1 MKFQQLRYLVAVHEN
16 GLNITAAARQLH
28 TSQPGVSRQLKLLE
42 EELGFQLFEREGR
55 ALTRTTAA
63 GEEIISR
70 ATSILREMQN
80 IRRTS
85 AELRKADGGTLSIAT
100 THTQARYVLPQVIRA
115 FRLKYP
121 KVRLHL
127 HQGTSE
133 QIAEMVARDRV
144 DFAIATGSEELFPH
158 LVRLPVYRWHRAVVV
173 PRGHALESAGKLTL
187 KKLAEFPIVTYVF
200 SFSGRSSLPALFET
214 AGLSLDVALTARD
227 SDVIKTYVRIG
238 LGVGI
243 LARLAVDPVS
253 DADLAVL
260 DAAHLF
266 EGHTTWIGFR
276 RSALLRAYMY
286 EFIELLAPHLPRR
299 LVRETERSETQEEVD
314 RILQDLHIPL
324 RDNPASFSV
333 VHEESRLTV
342 LQFDRETRIV
352 RRLIS
357 GRERRQRRARAV
369 DLAVRQFEAV
379 EAAAREEEQLVAANV
394 AGRP

>member
-42 EELGFQLFEREGR
+42 EELGFHLFEREGR

-63 GEEIISR
+63 GEEIIAR

-100 THTQARYVLPQVIRA
+100 THTQARYVLPEVIRA
-115 FRLKYP
+115 FRAKYP

-133 QIAEMVARDRV
+133 QIAELVARDRV

-173 PRGHALESAGKLTL
+173 PRGHPLAQTSGKGGKLTL
-187 KKLAEFPIVTYVF
+187 KKLAEYPIVTYVF

-243 LARLAVDPVS
+243 LASVAIDPS
-253 DADLAVL
+253 TDADLVVL
-260 DAAHLF
+260 DASHLF

-299 LVRETERSETQEEVD
+299 LVRETEKLDTQEEVD
-314 RILQDLHIPL
+314 RIL
-324 RDNPASFSV
+324 A
-333 VHEESRLTV
+333 
-342 LQFDRETRIV
+342 
-352 RRLIS
+352 
-357 GRERRQRRARAV
+357 
-369 DLAVRQFEAV
+369 DLAIP
-379 EAAAREEEQLVAANV
+379 ARDV
-394 AGRP
+394 P

>member
-1 MKFQQLRYLVAVHEN
+1 
-16 GLNITAAARQLH
+16 
-28 TSQPGVSRQLKLLE
+28 VSRQLKMLE

-63 GEEIISR
+63 GDEIISR
-70 ATSILREMQN
+70 ASSILREMQN

-115 FRLKYP
+115 FRVKYP

-173 PRGHALESAGKLTL
+173 PKGHPLASAGKLTL
-187 KKLAEFPIVTYVF
+187 KKLADYPIVTYVF
-200 SFSGRSSLPALFET
+200 SFAGRSSLPALFET

-243 LARLAVDPVS
+243 LDRCGSGRAGCGAPIRGAHDLDRFPPQCPAARLHV
-253 DADLAVL
+253 
-260 DAAHLF
+260 
-266 EGHTTWIGFR
+266 
-276 RSALLRAYMY
+276 
-286 EFIELLAPHLPRR
+286 
-299 LVRETERSETQEEVD
+299 
-314 RILQDLHIPL
+314 
-324 RDNPASFSV
+324 
-333 VHEESRLTV
+333 
-342 LQFDRETRIV
+342 
-352 RRLIS
+352 
-357 GRERRQRRARAV
+357 
-369 DLAVRQFEAV
+369 
-379 EAAAREEEQLVAANV
+379 
-394 AGRP
+394 

>member
-63 GEEIISR
+63 GEEIITR

-100 THTQARYVLPQVIRA
+100 THTQARYVLPEVIRA
-115 FRLKYP
+115 FRFKYP

-133 QIAEMVARDRV
+133 QIAELVARDRV
-144 DFAIATGSEELFPH
+144 DFAIATGSDELFPH

-173 PRGHALESAGKLTL
+173 PRGHPLAQASGKGGKLTL
-187 KKLAEFPIVTYVF
+187 KKLAEYPIVTYVF

-243 LARLAVDPVS
+243 LASVAIDPVT
-253 DADLAVL
+253 DADLVVL
-260 DAAHLF
+260 DASHLF

-299 LVRETERSETQEEVD
+299 LVRETEKLETQEEVD
-314 RILQDLHIPL
+314 RIL
-324 RDNPASFSV
+324 
-333 VHEESRLTV
+333 E
-342 LQFDRETRIV
+342 
-352 RRLIS
+352 
-357 GRERRQRRARAV
+357 
-369 DLAVRQFEAV
+369 DLAIPERDI
-379 EAAAREEEQLVAANV
+379 
-394 AGRP
+394 P

>member
-1 MKFQQLRYLVAVHEN
+1 MKTIGRRLRGTNEFDGTEGDGGGFRDSASERFSATVGCMKLQHQCYLVAVHEN

-55 ALTRTTAA
+55 ALTRTTDA

-85 AELRKADGGTLSIAT
+85 ADLRKADGGTLSIAT
-100 THTQARYVLPQVIRA
+100 THTQARYVLPEVIRQ
-115 FRLKYP
+115 FRMKYP

-144 DFAIATGSEELFPH
+144 DFAMATGSDEQFPH

-173 PRGHALESAGKLTL
+173 PQGHPLASAAKLTL
-187 KKLAEFPIVTYVF
+187 KKLAGVSDRHLLAEA
-200 SFSGRSSLPALFET
+200 SGRSSLPAP
-214 AGLSLDVALTARD
+214 GRDGRDRRRRPALTARD

-243 LARLAVDPVS
+243 LARLAVDPVT
-253 DADLAVL
+253 DGDLVVL

-266 EGHTTWIGFR
+266 EG
-276 RSALLRAYMY
+276 
-286 EFIELLAPHLPRR
+286 
-299 LVRETERSETQEEVD
+299 LVHPD
-314 RILQDLHIPL
+314 RISAQRAAPRLH
-324 RDNPASFSV
+324 V
-333 VHEESRLTV
+333 
-342 LQFDRETRIV
+342 
-352 RRLIS
+352 
-357 GRERRQRRARAV
+357 
-369 DLAVRQFEAV
+369 
-379 EAAAREEEQLVAANV
+379 
-394 AGRP
+394 

>member
-55 ALTRTTAA
+55 ALTRTTPA

-70 ATSILREMQN
+70 ASSILREMHN

-100 THTQARYVLPQVIRA
+100 THTQARYVLPEVIRA

-158 LVRLPVYRWHRAVVV
+158 LVRL
-173 PRGHALESAGKLTL
+173 AG
-187 KKLAEFPIVTYVF
+187 FPIVTYVF

-243 LARLAVDPVS
+243 LARLAIDPAA
-253 DADLAVL
+253 DKDLAVL

-276 RSALLRAYMY
+276 RGALLRAYMY
-286 EFIELLAPHLPRR
+286 EFIELLAPHLPRK
-299 LVRETERSETQEEVD
+299 LVRETEKAETQEDAERV
-314 RILQDLHIPL
+314 LEGLSIPL
-324 RDNPASFSV
+324 RDNP
-333 VHEESRLTV
+333 
-342 LQFDRETRIV
+342 
-352 RRLIS
+352 
-357 GRERRQRRARAV
+357 
-369 DLAVRQFEAV
+369 
-379 EAAAREEEQLVAANV
+379 
-394 AGRP
+394 